1 MFQFTEL
8 NAFASVTGKSNSRGS
23 RVSALAEVS
32 GFGSWGFGSRVAGKL
47 STIVNENLSNITEN
61 SSPISGHPLLTKE
74 ATSMCFKELLATK
87 QKAHSC

>member
-1 MFQFTEL
+1 M
-8 NAFASVTGKSNSRGS
+8 
-23 RVSALAEVS
+23 
-32 GFGSWGFGSRVAGKL
+32 GKL

-74 ATSMCFKELLATK
+74 AASMCFKELSATK